1 MINEMHFSG
10 LEVALLVALLQNN
23 AYARLNMNQV
33 RELAVNQMSQ
43 VTIKVKKSKRGEE
56 AL

>member
-43 VTIKVKKSKRGEE
+43 GTIKVKKSKRGEE

>member
-10 LEVALLVALLQNN
+10 LEVALLVALQNN

-43 VTIKVKKSKRGEE
+43 GTIKVKKSKRGEE

>member
-43 VTIKVKKSKRGEE
+43 GTIKVKKSKRGEE
-56 AL
+56 VL

>member
-10 LEVALLVALLQNN
+10 LEIALLVALLQNN

-43 VTIKVKKSKRGEE
+43 GTIKVKKSKRGEE